1 MTESP
6 VLDVVLPVFD
16 DEGDLERCVRELLK
30 YLRSVL
36 PFPFRIT
43 IADNASTDTTP
54 LIAGRLAAELPEV
67 VAVFLADRGR
77 GGALRQVWLSSDADV
92 LAYLDVDLST
102 DLKALLPL
110 VAPLVSGHSDVAIG
124 SRSMRAS
131 RVVRGPKREF
141 VSRMYNLIVRATL
154 AVRFSD
160 AQCAFKAIRAD
171 VARELLPL
179 TRDSGWFFDTEVLVL
194 AEKSGMRIHE
204 VAVDWTDGPNSK
216 VDIVPTAMDDLK
228 GIARMRR
235 TLPDLPLARI
245 RSELGRSTR
254 PPRVLV

>member
-6 VLDVVLPVFD
+6 ILDVVLPVFN

-36 PFPFRIT
+36 PFSFRIT
-43 IADNASTDTTP
+43 IADRASTDSTP
-54 LIAGRLAAELPEV
+54 LIACQLAAELPEV
-67 VAVFLADRGR
+67 VAVFLAGPGRGR
-77 GGALRQVWLSSDADV
+77 ALRQSWLTSDADV

-131 RVVRGPKREF
+131 RVVRGPGREF
-141 VSRMYNLIVRATL
+141 VSRTYNLVLRAAL

-160 AQCAFKAIRAD
+160 AQCGFKAIRAD

-179 TRDSGWFFDTEVLVL
+179 TRDTGWFFDTEMLVL

-204 VAVDWTDGPNSK
+204 VAVDWTDGPNSH
-216 VDIVPTAMDDLK
+216 VDIVPTAMDDLR

-245 RSELGRSTR
+245 RSELGRSAR
-254 PPRVLV
+254 PARVLI